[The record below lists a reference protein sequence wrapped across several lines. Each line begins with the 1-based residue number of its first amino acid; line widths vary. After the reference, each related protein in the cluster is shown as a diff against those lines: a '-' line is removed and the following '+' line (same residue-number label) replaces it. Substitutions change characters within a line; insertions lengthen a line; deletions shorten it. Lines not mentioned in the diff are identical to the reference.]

1 MEQSEGPPDTITRR
15 SDRTAITTDV
25 MRTRYMAESVRADGD
40 YVDVGPHHLLTSLLM
55 RRVDDPVSGPSLE
68 MDLRDDVVNPHGS
81 LHGGLMGVLIE
92 CGAAGCAVRA
102 AGSENIVA
110 SDMQIR
116 FLTAVKVGPARVLS
130 TVLRRGRGAVVVQSD
145 VIDVG
150 DDRKLVASA
159 TLSYAILDRAGG
171 G

>member
-1 MEQSEGPPDTITRR
+1 
-15 SDRTAITTDV
+15 
-25 MRTRYMAESVRADGD
+25 MAERIRADGD
-40 YVDVGPHHLLTSLLM
+40 YVDVGPRHLLTSLLM

-68 MDLRDDVVNPHGS
+68 MDLRDEVVNPHGS

-110 SDMQIR
+110 SDMEIR
-116 FLTAVKVGPARVLS
+116 FLSAVKVGPARVLS
-130 TVLRRGRGAVVVQSD
+130 TVLRRGRRAVVVRSD

-150 DDRKLVASA
+150 DDRNLVASA
-159 TLSYAILDRAGG
+159 TLSYAVLDRPDGTSG
-171 G
+171 